1 MSWFK
6 RSEKGIHTKTEEKKD
21 IPKGLWYQTPTGKI
35 IEAKELA
42 ENKYVSPEDDTTFI
56 LEVKN
61 TSKSYLITTRLKN
74 SIQPLSPRIF

>member
-35 IEAKELA
+35 IEAKFDFDNGIPAYEIEMAKGMEIYKLMIDSM
-42 ENKYVSPEDDTTFI
+42 NGQVISSQLDDDD
-56 LEVKN
+56 
-61 TSKSYLITTRLKN
+61 
-74 SIQPLSPRIF
+74 